1 MKKITLTLITS
12 LLFSGCATTKITPE
26 ARNQLNQTQIAIKSQ
41 PIAVLVNPCLL
52 SNELGKDRILNQ
64 ASQLSSEKFIQTLT
78 QELNQN
84 GVKISEVSSPFIC
97 GSMPEEQLK
106 KYDYQVDQNTK
117 RTTVNEYPFLNNKN
131 VVMNSEQQK
140 AILDFYQ
147 YTAKTSEIS
156 LNNALNKK
164 KQLALPILDEK
175 TKNTLKD
182 WSKSNYIFVVSINGL
197 NASVGSKFTSGALGL
212 GVTLA
217 TMGAGAGLV
226 SVYMPKE
233 GQSYDVAVYDLD
245 KKEFVWNK
253 SSPLKGNIFSVKN
266 HSLEAKNI
274 LDPLFESQKE

>member
-1 MKKITLTLITS
+1 M
-12 LLFSGCATTKITPE
+12 
-26 ARNQLNQTQIAIKSQ
+26 
-41 PIAVLVNPCLL
+41 
-52 SNELGKDRILNQ
+52 DR
-64 ASQLSSEKFIQTLT
+64 T
-78 QELNQN
+78 
-84 GVKISEVSSPFIC
+84 
-97 GSMPEEQLK
+97 
-106 KYDYQVDQNTK
+106 
-117 RTTVNEYPFLNNKN
+117 R
-131 VVMNSEQQK
+131 
-140 AILDFYQ
+140 
-147 YTAKTSEIS
+147 EIS